1 MEQVTHENKPPF
13 KFQNGQVVC
22 ENILISSKYRRLLKF
37 FLEFEK
43 GRSSEKIDQYLNL
56 KMDGSSMK

>member
-22 ENILISSKYRRLLKF
+22 ENILISRKYGRLLKF

-43 GRSSEKIDQYLNL
+43 GRSPEKIDQFFNL
-56 KMDGSSMK
+56 KMDELSMK